1 IGQRQLEDEGRALSR
16 RAVDVDAAAHRR
28 GQLLRDRKP
37 QPTAAVACAG
47 ARAFGLFEAA
57 EQSLLLLLVE
67 SRTGIADGQPHP
79 RRLQR
84 RRLQANAAALG
95 ELDRVAEQVEQY
107 LAHAAG
113 IAQDPAW
120 HVGGE
125 VFMELQSALVRLR
138 RAELDRFA

>member
-1 IGQRQLEDEGRALSR
+1 
-16 RAVDVDAAAHRR
+16 
-28 GQLLRDRKP
+28 
-37 QPTAAVACAG
+37 
-47 ARAFGLFEAA
+47 AA

-138 RAELDRFA
+138 RAERDRLAHQRVQVERLLVELQAVGLDAGQVERIVDQAQQVLAR